1 MLGQGKPKNA
11 RLYQMTPDQCKAAR
25 ALAGM
30 TQQDLAE
37 AAEVAK
43 ATIAN
48 FETGNRQP
56 YKRTLTALQMALEA
70 RGVTFTPDGVRTNG

>member
-1 MLGQGKPKNA
+1 
-11 RLYQMTPDQCKAAR
+11 MTPEQCRAAR

-30 TQQDLAE
+30 SQQDLAD

-48 FETGNRQP
+48 FETGNRKP
-56 YKRTLTALQMALEA
+56 YKRTLGALQAALEA
-70 RGVTFTPDGVRTNG
+70 KGVHFTPDGVRADG

>member
-1 MLGQGKPKNA
+1 
-11 RLYQMTPDQCKAAR
+11 MTPEQCKAAR

-30 TQQDLAE
+30 SQQDLAE

-56 YKRTLTALQMALEA
+56 YKRTLSALQSALEA
-70 RGVTFTPDGVRTNG
+70 RGVTITDDGVRNND

>member
-1 MLGQGKPKNA
+1 
-11 RLYQMTPDQCKAAR
+11 MTPEQCKAAR

-30 TQQDLAE
+30 SQQELAE

-56 YKRTLTALQMALEA
+56 YKRTLTALQAALEA
-70 RGVTFTPDGVRTNG
+70 RGVTFTPDGVRTNA

>member
-1 MLGQGKPKNA
+1 
-11 RLYQMTPDQCKAAR
+11 MTPEQCR
-25 ALAGM
+25 AGRAIAGM
-30 TQQDLAE
+30 SQQELAD

-56 YKRTLTALQMALEA
+56 YKRTLTALQTALEA
-70 RGVTFTPDGVRTNG
+70 RGVRFTPDGVQANG

>member
-1 MLGQGKPKNA
+1 
-11 RLYQMTPDQCKAAR
+11 MTPEQCKAGR

-30 TQQDLAE
+30 SQQDLAD
-37 AAEVAK
+37 ASEVAK

-56 YKRTLTALQMALEA
+56 YKRTIMALRTALEA
-70 RGVTFTPDGVRTNG
+70 RGVQIADDMISIKTST

>member
-1 MLGQGKPKNA
+1 
-11 RLYQMTPDQCKAAR
+11 MTPEQSKAGR

-30 TQQDLAE
+30 SQQDLAE

-48 FETGNRQP
+48 FEVGKRTP
-56 YKRTLTALQMALEA
+56 YKRTLEAMQKALEA
-70 RGVTFTPDGVRTNG
+70 HGVQFTPDGVRTNG

>member
-1 MLGQGKPKNA
+1 
-11 RLYQMTPDQCKAAR
+11 
-25 ALAGM
+25 M

>member
-1 MLGQGKPKNA
+1 
-11 RLYQMTPDQCKAAR
+11 MTPEQCR
-25 ALAGM
+25 AGRAIAGM

-56 YKRTLTALQMALEA
+56 YKRTLTALQTALEA
-70 RGVTFTPDGVRTNG
+70 RGVQFTPDGVRANG

>member
-1 MLGQGKPKNA
+1 
-11 RLYQMTPDQCKAAR
+11 MTPEQCR
-25 ALAGM
+25 AGRAIAGM
-30 TQQDLAE
+30 SQQELAD

-56 YKRTLTALQMALEA
+56 YKRTLTALQAALEA
-70 RGVTFTPDGVRTNG
+70 RGVQFTPDGVRANG

>member
-1 MLGQGKPKNA
+1 
-11 RLYQMTPDQCKAAR
+11 MTPEQCKAGR

-30 TQQDLAE
+30 TQQDLAD

-56 YKRTLTALQMALEA
+56 YKRTIGALKAALEA
-70 RGVTFTPDGVRTNG
+70 RSVEFTTSGVQPKK